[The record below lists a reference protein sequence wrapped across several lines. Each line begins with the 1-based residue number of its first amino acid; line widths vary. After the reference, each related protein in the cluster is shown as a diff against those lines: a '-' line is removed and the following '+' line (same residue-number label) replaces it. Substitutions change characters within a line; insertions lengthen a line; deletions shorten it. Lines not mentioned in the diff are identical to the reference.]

1 MQKKYIFFLGG
12 YDAEMVT
19 IKAILD
25 REELPYFDKKLHWG
39 AVLSEY
45 KDELAAVPVDH
56 IPVLIE
62 LRLDIPYPERAVI
75 IDHHNERAGKDRQTS
90 IEQVALL
97 LGVQLDRHQQLISAN
112 DRGHI
117 PAMKLLGAYN
127 EEIETIR
134 KFDRKCQGVTEED
147 EKKAEISI
155 RDRAEKLTPDT
166 ILVRSLTEKSSPI
179 MDRLFEKVK
188 HLFILTPT
196 NGFSYFGIG
205 SIIERLETI
214 YTDLKAQNPEIISWK
229 GGNLPDYGFFGSTYA
244 ISKKEIQE
252 LTRGLF

>member
-25 REELPYFDKKLHWG
+25 REELPYFDKKLQWG
-39 AVLSEY
+39 AILSEY
-45 KDELAAVPVDH
+45 KDELAALPEDYL
-56 IPVLIE
+56 PVLIE
-62 LRLDIPYPERAVI
+62 LRLDIQYPERSVI

-97 LGVQLDRHQQLISAN
+97 LGIRLDRHQQLVSAN

-117 PAMKLLGAYN
+117 PAMKLLRASD
-127 EEIETIR
+127 EEVESIR
-134 KFDRKCQGVTEED
+134 QFDRKCQGVTEDD
-147 EKKAEISI
+147 EKKAEVSI

-166 ILVRSLTEKSSPI
+166 ILVHSLTEKSSPI
-179 MDRLFEKVK
+179 MDRLYQKVK

-205 SIIERLETI
+205 SVIENLEATYI
-214 YTDLKAQNPEIISWK
+214 GLKARNPDIIYWK
-229 GGNLPDYGFFGSTYA
+229 GGNLPDYGFFGSTHA
-244 ISKKEIQE
+244 ITKKKIEE
-252 LTRGLF
+252 LAHTSD